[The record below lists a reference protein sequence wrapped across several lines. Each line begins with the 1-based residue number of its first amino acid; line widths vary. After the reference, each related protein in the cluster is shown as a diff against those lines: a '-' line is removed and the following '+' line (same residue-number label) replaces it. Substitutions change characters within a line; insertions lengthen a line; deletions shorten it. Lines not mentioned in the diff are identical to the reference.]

1 MDRDVRTEPLE
12 QHLCSRGN
20 LTALLNPIVVELHFM
35 EGQYQESN
43 ALHSRMFRRYWESSA
58 EELPLFR

>member
-1 MDRDVRTEPLE
+1 M
-12 QHLCSRGN
+12 
-20 LTALLNPIVVELHFM
+20 ALLNPIVVELHFM

-58 EELPLFR
+58 EELLLFRRLDAYD